1 MDEGAFLPYEGSIVS
16 GTMRYVRID
25 GGLAELSR
33 EDCLSRLATTCDGR
47 IALSMRSLPVILP
60 VAYRL
65 DGDDVLV
72 SAAAK
77 PHVLA
82 AVYDNIVTFQV
93 DDLDSESGER
103 WSVSVTGIARP
114 AAPPLTCETLE
125 TPSPHLSTLTARIQI
140 DMINGTQSCHSLAP
154 PTASA
159 AA

>member
-1 MDEGAFLPYEGSIVS
+1 
-16 GTMRYVRID
+16 MRYVTID

-33 EDCLSRLATTCDGR
+33 EDCLSRLATTRAGR
-47 IALSMRSLPVILP
+47 IALSMRSLPAILP
-60 VAYRL
+60 VSYCL

-93 DDLDSESGER
+93 DDVDPESGER

-114 AAPPLTCETLE
+114 ATAVTSRILE
-125 TPSPHLSTLTARIQI
+125 TPSPNLSTLTARIHI
-140 DMINGTQSCHSLAP
+140 DMINGTQSCHTLAP
-154 PTASA
+154 SPTASA